1 MNPQLSADL
10 LLFLGTWLLSALAV
24 AGLHRREFKRSP
36 DKAARYRALPF
47 RYKALC
53 WLLVLPLFAGSLLN
67 GWLLLPALGS
77 LYLAEVLCLRW
88 YRKAGLW
95 HSLAPQGRRRLR
107 LCCCCHRRR
116 HYRHQSASPSP
127 PGCAES

>member
-1 MNPQLSADL
+1 MHPPLSAEL

-24 AGLHRREFKRSP
+24 AAMRRREFERSP

-67 GWLLLPALGS
+67 GWLLLPALAS
-77 LYLAEVLCLRW
+77 LYLAELLCLHW

-95 HSLAPQGRRRLR
+95 H
-107 LCCCCHRRR
+107 
-116 HYRHQSASPSP
+116 
-127 PGCAES
+127 